1 LLQKLRLSHVLLL
14 LLPGKIQAENPESGR
29 RNNEDAQVTI
39 LICLLFVLLLMLC
52 IAWYYLNHITEGR
65 YHPRHLMSNLVLW
78 WQQFW
83 RETLAE
89 DLDEDYQEEEQND
102 GELEEERQQHEEEK
116 LTKEANEEAALEE
129 ALEEDEV
136 SKVAQGSAE
145 VLLSHLHSF
154 SGTAS
159 WEDSG
164 KSLSV
169 TAL

>member
-1 LLQKLRLSHVLLL
+1 MRPNTEDSRFIEQYSSYPEFTPHTKPLTKLRLSHVLLL

-102 GELEEERQQHEEEK
+102 GELEEERQQHVEDGGGEEKDEETEEE
-116 LTKEANEEAALEE
+116 EEAAAAPSGGRRE
-129 ALEEDEV
+129 AD
-136 SKVAQGSAE
+136 QGSQ
-145 VLLSHLHSF
+145 
-154 SGTAS
+154 
-159 WEDSG
+159 
-164 KSLSV
+164 
-169 TAL
+169 